1 MNQRGSMNQRTDELE
16 RILNASKVNYS
27 SPQVSQQPTLYE
39 VQRRYAEDLKQL
51 RQQFEESQRQQ
62 EKEKQIDRLYDLL
75 QDQRAIALCPSQTFR
90 KLFQRDAII
99 VHTTNQVTC
108 PCFRLNHGLSP
119 ISESSP
125 QSRLLWT
132 RRK

>member
-1 MNQRGSMNQRTDELE
+1 MNQRGSMNQRTDEIE

-75 QDQRAIALCPSQTFR
+75 AIGVAIASM
-90 KLFQRDAII
+90 II
-99 VHTTNQVTC
+99 S
-108 PCFRLNHGLSP
+108 LA
-119 ISESSP
+119 
-125 QSRLLWT
+125 
-132 RRK
+132 K

>member
-1 MNQRGSMNQRTDELE
+1 MNQRGSMNQRTDEIE

-27 SPQVSQQPTLYE
+27 GPQVSQQPTLYD

-75 QDQRAIALCPSQTFR
+75 AIGVAIASM
-90 KLFQRDAII
+90 II
-99 VHTTNQVTC
+99 SLV
-108 PCFRLNHGLSP
+108 
-119 ISESSP
+119 
-125 QSRLLWT
+125 
-132 RRK
+132 K

>member
-1 MNQRGSMNQRTDELE
+1 MNQRTDELE

-75 QDQRAIALCPSQTFR
+75 AIGVAIASM
-90 KLFQRDAII
+90 II
-99 VHTTNQVTC
+99 SLV
-108 PCFRLNHGLSP
+108 
-119 ISESSP
+119 
-125 QSRLLWT
+125 
-132 RRK
+132 K

>member
-27 SPQVSQQPTLYE
+27 SPQISQQPTLYE

-75 QDQRAIALCPSQTFR
+75 AIGVAIASM
-90 KLFQRDAII
+90 II
-99 VHTTNQVTC
+99 SLV
-108 PCFRLNHGLSP
+108 
-119 ISESSP
+119 
-125 QSRLLWT
+125 
-132 RRK
+132 K

>member
-1 MNQRGSMNQRTDELE
+1 MNQRGSMNQRTDEIE

-27 SPQVSQQPTLYE
+27 SPQVSQRPTLYE

-75 QDQRAIALCPSQTFR
+75 AIGVAIASM
-90 KLFQRDAII
+90 II
-99 VHTTNQVTC
+99 SLV
-108 PCFRLNHGLSP
+108 
-119 ISESSP
+119 
-125 QSRLLWT
+125 
-132 RRK
+132 K

>member
-51 RQQFEESQRQQ
+51 RQQFEESQQKQ
-62 EKEKQIDRLYDLL
+62 EIKDREQAKENRVNRWLTVASLL
-75 QDQRAIALCPSQTFR
+75 VATVSMAS
-90 KLFQRDAII
+90 AII
-99 VHTTNQVTC
+99 SL
-108 PCFRLNHGLSP
+108 FM
-119 ISESSP
+119 
-125 QSRLLWT
+125 
-132 RRK
+132 

>member
-16 RILNASKVNYS
+16 RILNASKVNYF

-75 QDQRAIALCPSQTFR
+75 AIGVAIASM
-90 KLFQRDAII
+90 II
-99 VHTTNQVTC
+99 SLV
-108 PCFRLNHGLSP
+108 
-119 ISESSP
+119 
-125 QSRLLWT
+125 
-132 RRK
+132 K

>member
-1 MNQRGSMNQRTDELE
+1 MNQWGSMNQRTDELE

-75 QDQRAIALCPSQTFR
+75 AIGVAIASM
-90 KLFQRDAII
+90 II
-99 VHTTNQVTC
+99 SLV
-108 PCFRLNHGLSP
+108 
-119 ISESSP
+119 
-125 QSRLLWT
+125 
-132 RRK
+132 K